1 MHLRV
6 YRWLGQWMRLRMR
19 HDTDQLFIS
28 KLDWHYNV
36 LLHVQVLEYMYFYWK
51 FFTSLVLFALQKPFP
66 SHFLRVVW
74 YKKSSVISQ
83 CMGQYLS
90 AGMYI

>member
-36 LLHVQVLEYMYFYWK
+36 LLQFLEYFLLEVFK
-51 FFTSLVLFALQKPFP
+51 SLVLFALQKPFP